1 MIHIP
6 RLPRP
11 DLPELNFEGVPW
23 RERPL
28 VPAPDREDV
37 CMDAYYPR
45 TATSG
50 TQIIYMEEEI
60 VGDVAIATLNYNGT
74 ATPRILQPL
83 ISGSYAM
90 LGPVVRNID
99 GFWQLIITQ
108 RQDYETE
115 VMRGYML
122 EVEVPGETLVVTV
135 TLQIVNIDDNAPI
148 IHIFDSCVVPELN
161 DPGLTDCI
169 YEVSDEDGQISTSA
183 MTFEIS
189 SDRNDGELFY
199 MVGGNISP
207 DWKRMTMTVGVN
219 ATLNFER
226 NALHIFR
233 VTALDSLPNTHTV
246 TLMVQVEN
254 VEHRPP
260 RWIEIFA
267 VQQFDEKTAKN
278 FSILAI
284 DGDTGIM
291 RPIYYRIDT
300 LPEDAEYFDIET
312 IDDGDKGG
320 ILIVKPINRDLL
332 QRELF
337 PISIT
342 AYKSNNE
349 SLYTTTNV
357 VIIINDVNDNKP
369 EPLHEEYTVDI
380 MEETALTLNFDK
392 EFGFHDIDLGENAQ
406 YTVRLESDYPPGA
419 ASAFFIAPE
428 IGYQRQTFIMGTQNH
443 SMLDFEVPE
452 FQNIR
457 LKVIATDM
465 NRTDFVGV
473 AIVNINLINWND
485 ESPIFERS
493 SLEVSFDETEGEGY
507 FVGNL
512 KANDRDINDTVV
524 HSLLGNAQN
533 YLRIDRDTG
542 DIFVSIDEAFDYHRQ
557 NEIFVQVHA
566 IDTLGEPYN
575 TDTSQL
581 IIKLND
587 INNTPPSLSLPRRS
601 PEVEENVPEGY
612 VITEDIV
619 ATDPDTTADLKFEIL
634 WDTSY
639 ATKQGRETDPR
650 EYHHCVEIETL
661 YPYNHTRSAV
671 GRVVVKEIRHNV
683 TIDYEMF
690 EMLYLTVRV
699 VDRNTEI
706 GDDYDELTF
715 TLIII
720 DLNDNPPIWADNTL
734 TQAFTVRE
742 NSRSNVVIGSVLAT
756 DIDGPLYN
764 QVRYFI
770 RARDDTP
777 EDLVKIDL
785 MTGQITVDKDSAIDA
800 DTPPRYNLLYTV
812 VATDRCLTEECPPDH
827 MYHETEGYI
836 TIAIQDTNNK
846 VPYPNT
852 MEFPEVVYIYENA
865 TSGDEVVTLVS
876 NDYDRDEMYHTVRY
890 QINYAVNPRLRSF
903 FSVELD
909 SGLVLVDYTGD
920 EVLDRDGDE
929 STHRIFFNL
938 IDNFYSEGDG
948 NRNQNT
954 TEVLVVLLD
963 VNDNAPELPDP
974 SELSWT
980 ISEGLLKGERLSPF
994 IHAPDRDEPNT
1005 NNSLV
1010 GYEILN
1016 LTTSRDVQHPMLFN
1030 IITIRNDDLEDNVG
1044 ELETAVDLKGYWGT
1058 YEIGIRAYD
1067 HGIPQQCSE
1076 EIYSITVEPYNFHDP
1091 VFVFPL
1097 DGAVLRLATERAE
1110 ENGVLVMVNG
1120 EFLDRVKATD
1130 EDGLEA
1136 GIVTFEVIGDDDAA
1150 QHLHILNDRENQGIL
1165 MLKKSFTEKIREFQ
1179 VTIRGTDGG
1188 RTPGPRHTDTSLR
1201 VVFVPTQGDPVFPV
1215 DTTTVAFVER
1225 EGGLS
1230 ETQQLVL
1237 AEDPKNH
1244 LCVDDC
1250 HDIFYRILDGNDEGH
1265 FELDSTLNSL
1275 RVVRELN
1282 RAVSQQHTLRVAAAN
1297 SAAANVALQSS
1308 ILTVIVNVR
1317 EANPQPYF
1325 DRKLYT
1331 GGISTLDSINRVI
1344 LTVSAQH
1351 SENAAITYSIDWNSM
1366 EADPSLS
1373 AVQLSAFQLHP
1384 STGALSLNMQPTA
1397 SMHGAFRFSVRA
1409 VDPAG
1414 AYDTAEVRIYLISS
1428 QNRVFFIFVNTLE
1441 QVEAKVDFIANT
1453 FSVGFQMTCHIDQ
1466 VLPAADEHNVA
1477 RSDVSEVWAHF
1488 LRDDEPVHTD
1498 VIETLRSDTQLL
1510 TSIQRTLSTEL
1521 LVLQDLVTGDSPT
1534 LSADS
1539 SALLVLVL
1547 GALAAALALLCLL
1560 LLAGFVYRTRT
1571 LNRQLRALS
1580 MTKYGSAES
1589 ALNRAGLA
1597 APGTNKHAAAGSN
1610 PVWNEALRA
1619 PDFDALSEDSDD
1631 SDLIGIEDLPQFSA
1645 DFFPPEAA
1653 NSQQFGKHQPG
1664 DDIIATHKNNFGL
1677 NTPPF
1682 SNQFP
1687 DSSFRR

>member
-1 MIHIP
+1 MGTLIWLLLMVMILQNDHSVNGQEPERCGYMIHIP

-11 DLPELNFEGVPW
+11 DLPELDFEGIPW
-23 RERPL
+23 SERPL

-45 TATSG
+45 TAISG

-60 VGDVAIATLNYNGT
+60 VGDVAIATLNYKGT
-74 ATPRILQPL
+74 ETPRILQPL
-83 ISGSYAM
+83 LSGSFAM
-90 LGPVVRNID
+90 LGPVVRNVD
-99 GFWQLIITQ
+99 GNWKLIITQ

-115 VMRGYML
+115 VMRSYML
-122 EVEVPGETLVVTV
+122 EVEVPGEALVVTV

-148 IHIFDSCVVPELN
+148 IHILDPCVVPELN
-161 DPGLTDCI
+161 DPGLTSCV

-189 SDRNDGELFY
+189 SDRNDDKIFY

-219 ATLNFER
+219 ATLNFEM

-246 TLMVQVEN
+246 TLMVQVDN

-291 RPIYYRIDT
+291 RPIYYKIET
-300 LPEDAEYFDIET
+300 QPEDAEYFDIET
-312 IDDGDKGG
+312 IGDGDSGG

-349 SLYTTTNV
+349 SLYTTNNV
-357 VIIINDVNDNKP
+357 VIIIDDVNDNKP
-369 EPLHEEYTVDI
+369 EPIHEEYTVDI

-428 IGYQRQTFIMGTQNH
+428 VGYQRQTFIMGTQNH

-452 FQNIR
+452 FQKIR

-465 NRTDFVGV
+465 NRPDFVGV

-512 KANDRDINDTVV
+512 RANDRDVDDAVV

-533 YLRIDRDTG
+533 YLRIDQDTG
-542 DIFVSIDEAFDYHRQ
+542 DIFVSMDEAFDYHRQ
-557 NEIFVQVHA
+557 NEMFVQVHA

-587 INNTPPSLSLPRRS
+587 INNTPPSLTLPRRS
-601 PEVEENVPEGY
+601 PEVEENVPQGY
-612 VITEDIV
+612 VITENIQ
-619 ATDPDTTADLKFEIL
+619 ATDPDTTADLKFEIV

-650 EYHHCVEIETL
+650 EYHNCVEIETL
-661 YPYNHTRSAV
+661 YPYNHTRSAI
-671 GRVVVKEIRHNV
+671 GRVVVKEIRDNV

-720 DLNDNPPIWADNTL
+720 DMNDNPPIWAENTL

-770 RARDDTP
+770 RTREDTP
-777 EDLVKIDL
+777 ENLVKINL

-812 VATDRCLTEECPPDH
+812 VATDRCLTEECPPDPN
-827 MYHETEGYI
+827 YHETEGDI

-852 MEFPEVVYIYENA
+852 QEFLEVVYIYENA
-865 TSGDEVVTLVS
+865 TSGDEVVKLMS
-876 NDYDRDEMYHTVRY
+876 KDYDRDEMYHTVRY
-890 QINYAVNPRLRSF
+890 QINYAVNPRLRDF

-909 SGLVLVDYTGD
+909 TGLVLVDYTGD

-929 STHRIFFNL
+929 PTHRIFFNL

-980 ISEGLLKGERLSPF
+980 ISEGLQKVGSF
-994 IHAPDRDEPNT
+994 I
-1005 NNSLV
+1005 
-1010 GYEILN
+1010 
-1016 LTTSRDVQHPMLFN
+1016 
-1030 IITIRNDDLEDNVG
+1030 
-1044 ELETAVDLKGYWGT
+1044 
-1058 YEIGIRAYD
+1058 IGK
-1067 HGIPQQCSE
+1067 
-1076 EIYSITVEPYNFHDP
+1076 
-1091 VFVFPL
+1091 
-1097 DGAVLRLATERAE
+1097 
-1110 ENGVLVMVNG
+1110 M
-1120 EFLDRVKATD
+1120 
-1130 EDGLEA
+1130 
-1136 GIVTFEVIGDDDAA
+1136 
-1150 QHLHILNDRENQGIL
+1150 
-1165 MLKKSFTEKIREFQ
+1165 
-1179 VTIRGTDGG
+1179 
-1188 RTPGPRHTDTSLR
+1188 
-1201 VVFVPTQGDPVFPV
+1201 
-1215 DTTTVAFVER
+1215 
-1225 EGGLS
+1225 
-1230 ETQQLVL
+1230 
-1237 AEDPKNH
+1237 
-1244 LCVDDC
+1244 
-1250 HDIFYRILDGNDEGH
+1250 
-1265 FELDSTLNSL
+1265 
-1275 RVVRELN
+1275 
-1282 RAVSQQHTLRVAAAN
+1282 
-1297 SAAANVALQSS
+1297 
-1308 ILTVIVNVR
+1308 
-1317 EANPQPYF
+1317 
-1325 DRKLYT
+1325 
-1331 GGISTLDSINRVI
+1331 
-1344 LTVSAQH
+1344 
-1351 SENAAITYSIDWNSM
+1351 
-1366 EADPSLS
+1366 
-1373 AVQLSAFQLHP
+1373 
-1384 STGALSLNMQPTA
+1384 
-1397 SMHGAFRFSVRA
+1397 
-1409 VDPAG
+1409 
-1414 AYDTAEVRIYLISS
+1414 
-1428 QNRVFFIFVNTLE
+1428 
-1441 QVEAKVDFIANT
+1441 
-1453 FSVGFQMTCHIDQ
+1453 
-1466 VLPAADEHNVA
+1466 
-1477 RSDVSEVWAHF
+1477 
-1488 LRDDEPVHTD
+1488 
-1498 VIETLRSDTQLL
+1498 
-1510 TSIQRTLSTEL
+1510 
-1521 LVLQDLVTGDSPT
+1521 
-1534 LSADS
+1534 
-1539 SALLVLVL
+1539 
-1547 GALAAALALLCLL
+1547 
-1560 LLAGFVYRTRT
+1560 
-1571 LNRQLRALS
+1571 
-1580 MTKYGSAES
+1580 
-1589 ALNRAGLA
+1589 
-1597 APGTNKHAAAGSN
+1597 
-1610 PVWNEALRA
+1610 
-1619 PDFDALSEDSDD
+1619 
-1631 SDLIGIEDLPQFSA
+1631 
-1645 DFFPPEAA
+1645 
-1653 NSQQFGKHQPG
+1653 
-1664 DDIIATHKNNFGL
+1664 
-1677 NTPPF
+1677 
-1682 SNQFP
+1682 
-1687 DSSFRR
+1687 